1 MVFGLKTMSF
11 SEGMVFFDTRLA
23 CPLLDV
29 TLISIPLMKSFR
41 FSLWPQFLTR
51 STGVFICLY
60 PSLALAHP
68 GHYHPD
74 ETDEFDFFTSTVG
87 HSHGAL
93 DWVLIAL
100 VCVSLAAAVSG
111 AKPAFRISALAVGL
125 GSLSLLPIL

>member
-1 MVFGLKTMSF
+1 MKIFQF
-11 SEGMVFFDTRLA
+11 SPWHRFVTRL
-23 CPLLDV
+23 
-29 TLISIPLMKSFR
+29 
-41 FSLWPQFLTR
+41 
-51 STGVFICLY
+51 TGVFICLY

-74 ETDEFDFFTSTVG
+74 ETDEFDFFTSTVA

-100 VCVSLAAAVSG
+100 VGVSLASAMFG

-125 GSLSLLPIL
+125 GSLSLLPIF